1 MIRQLLYAIG
11 MTGVLWA
18 GCEIH
23 IANSENIDGRYTLV
37 LEHDKGCE
45 ILMDHN
51 TSHISLLAKPYEQ
64 NATVQSPPEG
74 KEGDKILALAKSK
87 LGDPYAPAKAG
98 PESFDCSGFVY
109 YVFTHNGYTIPRTS
123 LQQSKAGEK
132 LSREQI
138 RPGDILA
145 FDTHERGHV
154 NHTGIYLGEGK
165 FIHASSGKVY
175 SVTISELDKGF
186 YKEKF
191 RWGVRISPKHH
202 TKKGNKQ

>member
-1 MIRQLLYAIG
+1 MLLFLGAIG
-11 MTGVLWA
+11 MVWA

-23 IANSENIDGRYTLV
+23 IAHSEHDDGRYTLV

-51 TSHISLLAKPYEQ
+51 ASHILLVAKPYER
-64 NATVQSPPEG
+64 NETVQTPPEG
-74 KEGDKILALAKSK
+74 KESDKILALAKSK

-98 PESFDCSGFVY
+98 PKSFDCSGFVY

-165 FIHASSGKVY
+165 FIHASSGKAY

-191 RWGVRISPKHH
+191 RWGVRISPKHY